1 MVFISST
8 FLLTATAVL
17 SSSATAF
24 QNLVPNLSAILFPPM
39 QKRPTLFGDI
49 ELEDRLLAAIES
61 NGGQD
66 KRLDNSDTISNL
78 VTQLESSS
86 SSIPRPAIA
95 PQIYGRWRLLQTTN
109 ADTASPIQR
118 KAVDTTKFDIFQ
130 DIVLATN
137 DNNNDDDVSSNNKR
151 LIVRQ
156 IVKFNDQ
163 NELSVD
169 ALASTS
175 AYPLPE
181 LADREGSGKILG
193 LNILG
198 VSLVGK
204 QAEEN
209 PSRPDARVKFVFD
222 EGKFNLFG
230 GSLVIPYPVPFRS
243 PLFRDAVKGWI
254 DVTYLSD
261 RIRISRGNKGTTF
274 VLKKVLDN
282 DDDEE
287 DVDG

>member
-1 MVFISST
+1 MAVKIHS
-8 FLLTATAVL
+8 FLPILTAMAAML
-17 SSSATAF
+17 SSAVAF
-24 QNLVPNLSAILFPPM
+24 QNLLPNLSPIFPPTKS
-39 QKRPTLFGDI
+39 QPRLLGDI

-61 NGGQD
+61 NGQD
-66 KRLDNSDTISNL
+66 NRLGNSETISSL
-78 VTQLESSS
+78 VSQLEASSL
-86 SSIPRPAIA
+86 SIPRPAIA

-130 DIVLATN
+130 DIVFA
-137 DNNNDDDVSSNNKR
+137 DSDDDNDENSSNKR
-151 LIVRQ
+151 LLVRQ

-181 LADREGSGKILG
+181 LVDREGTGKILG

-204 QAEEN
+204 EAEED

-230 GSLVIPYPVPFRS
+230 GSLVVPYPVPFRN

-274 VLKKVLDN
+274 VLKKVV
-282 DDDEE
+282 DEE
-287 DVDG
+287 

>member
-1 MVFISST
+1 MAVKMHS
-8 FLLTATAVL
+8 FLPILTAAAVL
-17 SSSATAF
+17 SSATAF
-24 QNLVPNLSAILFPPM
+24 QNLVPNLSSIFPPTKS
-39 QKRPTLFGDI
+39 QPRLLGDI

-61 NGGQD
+61 NGQD
-66 KRLDNSDTISNL
+66 NRLGNSETISNL
-78 VTQLESSS
+78 VSQLEASSL
-86 SSIPRPAIA
+86 SIPLPAIA

-130 DIVLATN
+130 DIVFA
-137 DNNNDDDVSSNNKR
+137 DDNDDDEMNSSNGKQ
-151 LIVRQ
+151 LLVRQ
-156 IVKFNDQ
+156 VVKFNDQ

-181 LADREGSGKILG
+181 LVDREGTGKILG

-204 QAEEN
+204 EAEED
-209 PSRPDARVKFVFD
+209 PLRPDARVKFVFD
-222 EGKFNLFG
+222 EGKFNLLG
-230 GSLVIPYPVPFRS
+230 GALVIPYPVPFRN

-274 VLKKVLDN
+274 VLKKVV
-282 DDDEE
+282 DDDGGEE
-287 DVDG
+287 KEE

>member
-1 MVFISST
+1 MVIPSST
-8 FLLTATAVL
+8 FLLIATAVL
-17 SSSATAF
+17 SSTTAF
-24 QNLVPNLSAILFPPM
+24 QNLVPNLSSIFPPTKL

-49 ELEDRLLAAIES
+49 ELEDRLLAAIAS

-66 KRLDNSDTISNL
+66 KRLGNSDTISNL

-86 SSIPRPAIA
+86 LSIPRPAIS
-95 PQIYGRWRLLQTTN
+95 PQIYGRWKLLQTTN

-130 DIVLATN
+130 DIVFATN
-137 DNNNDDDVSSNNKR
+137 DDDNVSSNNKR

-163 NELSVD
+163 NALSVD

-181 LADREGSGKILG
+181 LVDRQGTGKILG
-193 LNILG
+193 LNVLG

-204 QAEEN
+204 EAEED

-230 GSLVIPYPVPFRS
+230 GSVVIPYPVPFRS

-274 VLKKVLDN
+274 VLIKVLDN
-282 DDDEE
+282 DDNDE
-287 DVDG
+287 DG

>member
-1 MVFISST
+1 MAVKMHS
-8 FLLTATAVL
+8 FLPILTAMAAML
-17 SSSATAF
+17 SSVAAF
-24 QNLVPNLSAILFPPM
+24 QNLLPNLSSIFPPTKS
-39 QKRPTLFGDI
+39 QPRLLGDI

-61 NGGQD
+61 NGQD
-66 KRLDNSDTISNL
+66 NRLGNSETISSL
-78 VTQLESSS
+78 VSQLEASSL
-86 SSIPRPAIA
+86 SIPRPAIA

-130 DIVLATN
+130 DIVFA
-137 DNNNDDDVSSNNKR
+137 DSDDDNDENSSNKR
-151 LIVRQ
+151 LLVRQ

-181 LADREGSGKILG
+181 LVDREGTGKILG

-204 QAEEN
+204 EAEED

-230 GSLVIPYPVPFRS
+230 GSLVVPYPVPFRN

-274 VLKKVLDN
+274 VLKKVV
-282 DDDEE
+282 DEE
-287 DVDG
+287 

>member
-1 MVFISST
+1 MHS
-8 FLLTATAVL
+8 FLPIITAIAVL
-17 SSSATAF
+17 SSATAF
-24 QNLVPNLSAILFPPM
+24 QNLIPNLSSIFPPTKL
-39 QKRPTLFGDI
+39 QPTLFGDI

-61 NGGQD
+61 NGQD
-66 KRLDNSDTISNL
+66 NRLGNSDTISNL
-78 VTQLESSS
+78 VSQLESSS
-86 SSIPRPAIA
+86 LSIPRPAIA

-130 DIVLATN
+130 DIVFAD
-137 DNNNDDDVSSNNKR
+137 DNNNHDDDDMNSSNGKR
-151 LIVRQ
+151 LLVRQ
-156 IVKFNDQ
+156 VVKFNDQ

-181 LADREGSGKILG
+181 LVDREGTGKILG

-204 QAEEN
+204 EAEED
-209 PSRPDARVKFVFD
+209 PLRPDARVKFVFD
-222 EGKFNLFG
+222 EGKFNLLG
-230 GSLVIPYPVPFRS
+230 GALVIPYPVPFRN

-274 VLKKVLDN
+274 VLKKVV
-282 DDDEE
+282 DDDGGEE
-287 DVDG
+287 KEE